1 MSGNSPATFALAG
14 CRGRTTTGSSLP
26 SSPRP
31 ATSRNGHRSDYE
43 RAGGGA
49 RGWRCRARRL
59 SWQSKRA
66 GTRWRRPPDGR
77 PSSLPSWHPALLHPD
92 RRRLRQRHHTAHGLG
107 GSTNAVIQL
116 LALAGR
122 AGLDLSLRRFGEPS
136 TRAPVIVNVRPSG
149 EFIVEQLFH
158 FGGIPAVLNELR
170 PLLHSEAATMTG
182 RSIGR
187 NVRGAKASDA
197 QVIRPLSSSQPGRQY
212 HRPVRQPCTG
222 RRGD

>member
-1 MSGNSPATFALAG
+1 MGTAATMSALVEALGAG
-14 CRGRTTTGSSLP
+14 AAGPGGYPDSRCAQERDGGGHRTAG
-26 SSPRP
+26 RP
-31 ATSRNGHRSDYE
+31 ACLHGI
-43 RAGGGA
+43 
-49 RGWRCRARRL
+49 
-59 SWQSKRA
+59 
-66 GTRWRRPPDGR
+66 R
-77 PSSLPSWHPALLHPD
+77 PSSILTAAAFDNAITLHM
-92 RRRLRQRHHTAHGLG
+92 ALG

-122 AGLDLSLRRFGEPS
+122 AGLDLSLRRFGKPS

-158 FGGIPAVLNELR
+158 SGGIPAVLNELR